1 MASLTR
7 DDMIDGL
14 SEVVRRLHERGA
26 HATIRIVG
34 GAAMML
40 RYFEDR
46 RITPDIDASIHTD
59 ADLSELVRVI
69 ATQRGWPSDWLNT
82 AAAGFIPFAGA
93 GNWEPLYDAESVS
106 IWVATPACLLAMK
119 LRAARR
125 GRDDEDVAVLL
136 ALLEI
141 NNVEDA
147 EHVFEEQYPGELP
160 PDRAY
165 AMLDD
170 IFTLGLPTVKLPPNV
185 SLPTGRIS
193 DADGPI

>member
-1 MASLTR
+1 MASLGR

-14 SEVVRRLHERGA
+14 TEVIRRLHDRGA
-26 HATIRIVG
+26 QATIRIVG

-40 RYFEDR
+40 RYFEER

-59 ADLSELVRVI
+59 ADLSELVREI
-69 ATQRGWPSDWLNT
+69 ATQRGWPPDWLNT
-82 AAAGFIPFAGA
+82 AAAGFIPFVGP
-93 GNWEPLYDAESVS
+93 GNWESIYDDDAIS

-136 ALLEI
+136 SLLGI
-141 NNVEDA
+141 GTPDQA
-147 EHVFEEQYPGELP
+147 ERVFEEQYPGELP

-165 AMLDD
+165 RMLDD
-170 IFTLGLPTVKLPPNV
+170 IFAIGLPTVAPPPAV
-185 SLPTGRIS
+185 DFSR
-193 DADGPI
+193 D

>member
-1 MASLTR
+1 MTSLTR
-7 DDMIDGL
+7 EDMIDGL
-14 SEVVRRLHERGA
+14 TEVVRRLREQGA

-46 RITPDIDASIHTD
+46 HVTPDIDASIHTD
-59 ADLSELVRVI
+59 ADLGELVRDI
-69 ATQRGWPSDWLNT
+69 ARQRSWPADWLNT
-82 AAAGFIPFAGA
+82 AAAGFIPFVDH
-93 GNWEPLYDAESVS
+93 GNWEPLYDDESVS

-136 ALLEI
+136 ALLGIRTSE
-141 NNVEDA
+141 EA
-147 EHVFEEQYPGELP
+147 EQVFEQQYPGELP

-165 AMLDD
+165 VMLTD
-170 IFTLGLPTVKLPPNV
+170 IFEVGLPTVASPP
-185 SLPTGRIS
+185 PIRFS
-193 DADGPI
+193 DA